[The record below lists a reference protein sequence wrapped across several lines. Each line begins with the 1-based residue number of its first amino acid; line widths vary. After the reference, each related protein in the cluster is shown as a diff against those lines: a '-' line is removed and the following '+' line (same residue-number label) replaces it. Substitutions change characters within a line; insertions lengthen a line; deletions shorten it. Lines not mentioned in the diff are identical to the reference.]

1 MQRHET
7 DPLSLAFAFIFLTI
21 GGAFLFGDIDAFEFV
36 SVWALPAV
44 LLATGI
50 VLGAVALNRH
60 RKAAGET
67 VAMPADERDLS
78 LE

>member
-7 DPLSLAFAFIFLTI
+7 DPISLAFAVIFLTI
-21 GGAFLFGDIDAFEFV
+21 GGAFLFGDVDAFEFV

-50 VLGAVALNRH
+50 LLGAVALGRH
-60 RKAAGET
+60 RKAF
-67 VAMPADERDLS
+67 ADAIEAQEDQRDLT